1 MKQKIKDETKREIM
15 RIRESVQGKDE
26 SEDSDSEENPDE
38 IQLSKD

>member
-1 MKQKIKDETKREIM
+1 MKQKMKDETRREIM

-26 SEDSDSEENPDE
+26 SEDSDQEENPDE